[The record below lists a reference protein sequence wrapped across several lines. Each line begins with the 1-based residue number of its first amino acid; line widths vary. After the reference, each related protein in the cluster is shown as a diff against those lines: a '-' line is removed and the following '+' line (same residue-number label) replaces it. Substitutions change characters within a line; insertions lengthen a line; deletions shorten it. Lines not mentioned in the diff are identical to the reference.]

1 MPSPR
6 RLRDVSNT
14 NFGIL
19 NRLKDNHL
27 ISYKA
32 DKITLS
38 SKDTILSS
46 DKVLDGDLPDDFVDQ
61 IEAELDPNNLSFDGV
76 DGGGF

>member
-61 IEAELDPNNLSFDGV
+61 IGRTDPNNLSFDGV
-76 DGGGF
+76 DGGGFH